1 MLDLKNDITKDDMI
15 IVGVSGGADSICLLH
30 MLYRSGA
37 KIIAVHVNHNLRGEE
52 SDRDEVFV
60 RRFCENL
67 DVLCVV
73 RSIFIEKNK
82 HTKHTTEE
90 AARNMRYK
98 VFEEIRNKYN
108 ANYVATAHNK
118 NDNAE
123 TMLINFFRG
132 AGLKGLKGIPERRDF
147 IIRPLLNFSRKEIE
161 DYIAKNDLQ
170 YVIDSTNASDIYTR
184 NKIRKIVNE
193 YNLLKPMA
201 TAREILTEEDNFLEQ
216 ETLKYLG
223 ECVSNNE
230 LNVKKFNTFHIAIK
244 RRIAKK
250 LLDNWS
256 SQGFSAIHVNVF
268 VELATKPRGKKL
280 DLPNGLQLL
289 RKYDKIVMMEKIKYS
304 HITEKQ

>member
-1 MLDLKNDITKDDMI
+1 
-15 IVGVSGGADSICLLH
+15 
-30 MLYRSGA
+30 
-37 KIIAVHVNHNLRGEE
+37 
-52 SDRDEVFV
+52 
-60 RRFCENL
+60 
-67 DVLCVV
+67 
-73 RSIFIEKNK
+73 
-82 HTKHTTEE
+82 
-90 AARNMRYK
+90 
-98 VFEEIRNKYN
+98 
-108 ANYVATAHNK
+108 
-118 NDNAE
+118 
-123 TMLINFFRG
+123 
-132 AGLKGLKGIPERRDF
+132 
-147 IIRPLLNFSRKEIE
+147 
-161 DYIAKNDLQ
+161 
-170 YVIDSTNASDIYTR
+170 
-184 NKIRKIVNE
+184 VNE